1 MKGKKWKIN
10 NLAKYLF
17 VVPALV
23 FFTFAI
29 VIPLCMGI
37 HIAFTDWNGITKDY
51 NYVGLQNFV
60 TMFRDKRIM
69 KPIENTLVFAL
80 LGTVTSNVA
89 SLGLALLV
97 NQKMKKLCGIAKI
110 IFFIP
115 VCFSAILT
123 AFLWGFIYRTVLPD
137 LFGIKSLLGSKKWV
151 IPAITVMGVW
161 NTCGTNMLIYLA
173 GLKSVPTDLY
183 EACMA
188 DGANAWQR
196 FWNITIPLLMPSFS
210 ICVTISLT
218 SWLREFAMTL
228 SSTGGGPAG
237 YSRTIS
243 IYIYENLYEYNK
255 AGYGEAISLFFVLC
269 LVILGNLVSSFFRRR
284 EVEV

>member
-1 MKGKKWKIN
+1 MKRKKLRIN
-10 NLAKYLF
+10 HLAKYIF
-17 VVPALV
+17 AVPAV
-23 FFTFAI
+23 GFFAFAI
-29 VIPLCMGI
+29 VIPLFMGI
-37 HIAFTDWNGITKDY
+37 NIAFTDWNGITTDY
-51 NYVGLQNFV
+51 NYVGFKNFINL
-60 TMFRDKRIM
+60 FHDRRIM
-69 KPIENTLVFAL
+69 APIRNTLVFAA
-80 LGTVTSNVA
+80 LGTALSNAA

-97 NQKMKKLCGIAKI
+97 NQKLGKLSGLAKI

-123 AFLWGFIYRTVLPD
+123 SFLWGFIYRSVFPD
-137 LFGIKSLLGSKKWV
+137 LFHIKSLLGNKDWV

-173 GLKSVPTDLY
+173 GLKSVPMDLY
-183 EACMA
+183 EAARA
-188 DGANAWQR
+188 DGANARQQ
-196 FWNITIPLLMPSFS
+196 FFNITLPMLMPAFS

-243 IYIYENLYEYNK
+243 IYIFENLYEYNK
-255 AGYGEAISLFFVLC
+255 AGYGEAISLIFVLF
-269 LVILGNLVSSFFRRR
+269 LVIIGNLVSSFFRKR
-284 EVEV
+284 EVDV